1 MASSLS
7 SFEAK
12 TTVPPSRIGTFLN
25 DVLANFHPIY
35 FVINMGL
42 GITSLVMYNFP
53 IEVIRVGMR
62 YVGILYFFIDLVA
75 FIIIHALFFLR
86 YFVLFNRY
94 DRVSFWG
101 LLKDHRLS
109 VFLGAEVMGFG
120 SLINMIHYLRPEW
133 TLFTYTL
140 WWIQVA
146 LSLLCAWGV
155 TFLMMAVNNLDASDL
170 NATILL
176 PAVTLT
182 VASSTGSIVSGKLDS
197 ASWKLSSEIIT
208 FMLLSNAL
216 LLAFP
221 LLSVYFYKL
230 LTSGLPSKP
239 SIYSC
244 FIPIGILGQG
254 AFAILLNFQQ
264 LADLLQTEPALI
276 KATALLSQESLQ
288 VVAALLQL
296 GSVYVAMSLVSMG
309 ICVTAIGI
317 FGVLRYGLIHKWS
330 KTLWASTFP
339 LGTMAVSQSELYSH
353 TGWLGFQ
360 ITSTIYSF
368 ALIAVTTCCL
378 VNTCIFEIP
387 IRKHDV

>member
-12 TTVPPSRIGTFLN
+12 TTVPPSRIGTFFN

-146 LSLLCAWGV
+146 LRCIRHTAQFPTIGRSSP
-155 TFLMMAVNNLDASDL
+155 NRAS
-170 NATILL
+170 THQGHS
-176 PAVTLT
+176 PAQPRVS
-182 VASSTGSIVSGKLDS
+182 ASSGRAASAWIRLRGHVSRLNGHLRDRDRHFWGSQIRPHTQVVKD
-197 ASWKLSSEIIT
+197 
-208 FMLLSNAL
+208 AL
-216 LLAFP
+216 GIDVPAGDHGRFPVRAVQSYRLA
-221 LLSVYFYKL
+221 
-230 LTSGLPSKP
+230 GLPNHKHHLLICFDCSHNMLSREYLHLRNTYSK
-239 SIYSC
+239 
-244 FIPIGILGQG
+244 
-254 AFAILLNFQQ
+254 A
-264 LADLLQTEPALI
+264 
-276 KATALLSQESLQ
+276 
-288 VVAALLQL
+288 
-296 GSVYVAMSLVSMG
+296 
-309 ICVTAIGI
+309 
-317 FGVLRYGLIHKWS
+317 
-330 KTLWASTFP
+330 
-339 LGTMAVSQSELYSH
+339 
-353 TGWLGFQ
+353 
-360 ITSTIYSF
+360 
-368 ALIAVTTCCL
+368 
-378 VNTCIFEIP
+378 
-387 IRKHDV
+387 

>member
-7 SFEAK
+7 SFETK
-12 TTVPPSRIGTFLN
+12 TTVPPSRIGTFFD

-53 IEVIRVGMR
+53 IEQVRVGMR
-62 YVGILYFFIDLVA
+62 YMGIVYFFIDLVA

-120 SLINMIHYLRPEW
+120 SLINMIRYLRPEW

-146 LSLLCAWGV
+146 LSLFCAWGV

-176 PAVTLT
+176 PVVTLT

-197 ASWKLSSEIIT
+197 ASWKLSSEIVT

-230 LTSGLPSKP
+230 LTSGLPSKS

-244 FIPIGILGQG
+244 FIPIGMLGQG
-254 AFAILLNFQQ
+254 AFAMLLNFQQ
-264 LADLLQTEPALI
+264 LADLLQNEPALI
-276 KATALLSQESLQ
+276 KVTALLSQESLQ

-309 ICVTAIGI
+309 ICVTMIAI
-317 FGVLRYGLIHKWS
+317 FGVLKYGLIHSWS

-339 LGTMAVSQSELYSH
+339 LGTMAISQSELYRL

-368 ALIAVTTCCL
+368 ALIAVTTYCL
-378 VNTCIFEIP
+378 LNTCIFEIP

>member
-7 SFEAK
+7 SFDTK
-12 TTVPPSRIGTFLN
+12 TTVSPSRIGTFL
-25 DVLANFHPIY
+25 DAVLADFHPIY

-42 GITSLVMYNFP
+42 GITSSVMYNFP
-53 IEVIRVGMR
+53 IEQVRVGMK
-62 YVGILYFFIDLVA
+62 YVGIVYFFIDLVA

-94 DRVSFWG
+94 DGVSFWG

-109 VFLGAEVMGFG
+109 VFLGAETMGLG

-133 TLFTYTL
+133 SLFTYTL

-155 TFLMMAVNNLDASDL
+155 TFLMMAVNNLDASNL

-176 PAVTLT
+176 PVVTLT
-182 VASSTGSIVSGKLDS
+182 VASSTGSIVSAELDS
-197 ASWKLSSEIIT
+197 ARWKLSSEIVT

-221 LLSVYFYKL
+221 LISVYFYKL
-230 LTSGLPSKP
+230 LTLGLPSKA

-244 FIPIGILGQG
+244 FIPIGVLGQG
-254 AFAILLNFQQ
+254 AFATLLNFQQ
-264 LADLLQTEPALI
+264 LAELLQNEPELI
-276 KATALLSQESLQ
+276 KATALLSQEFLQ

-296 GSVYVAMSLVSMG
+296 GSIYVAMSLVSMG
-309 ICVTAIGI
+309 ICITVMATL
-317 FGVLRYGLIHKWS
+317 GVFKYGLIHSWS

-339 LGTMAVSQSELYSH
+339 LGTMAVSQSELYTL
-353 TGWLGFQ
+353 TGWLGFK
-360 ITSTIYSF
+360 ITGTIYSF
-368 ALIAVTTCCL
+368 ALIAVTTYCL
-378 VNTCIFEIP
+378 LNTCIFEIP
-387 IRKHDV
+387 VRKHDV